1 MNHTEHEHQ
10 KNLMTWAG
18 MVQIPAADDV
28 EPGST
33 VADYLFAIPN
43 GGARNPREGA
53 RLKAEGVKP
62 GVSDLFL
69 PLPRQGRAGLW
80 IEMKAPRKKPTPAQR
95 DWIRRMTRA
104 GYRAECLDDWT
115 DAASAI
121 AAYLAPA
128 APTPAG
134 APA

>member
-33 VADYLFAIPN
+33 VADYLFAIPL
-43 GGARNPREGA
+43 GGRRDAREAA
-53 RLKAEGVKP
+53 RLKAEGAKA

-69 PLPRQGRAGLW
+69 PLQRRGFGGLW
-80 IEMKAPRKKPTPAQR
+80 IEMKAPGKKPTTLQR
-95 DWIRRMTRA
+95 DWIARMTRA
-104 GYRAECLDDWT
+104 GYRAECIDDWVG
-115 DAASAI
+115 AAQLISE
-121 AAYLAPA
+121 YLGLVSPPPEHAP
-128 APTPAG
+128 
-134 APA
+134 